1 MVPIIAGYSITYTN
15 KWSVSSMANYCKLS
29 ESYFSHMFKE
39 RMGLS
44 PMQYLNNQ
52 RMEKAKDFLLSNT
65 MTISNIAHLVGFDD
79 PLYFSR
85 VFKKY
90 TGVSPQMYYL
100 NTCNFNTPEWFLSN
114 TSNR

>member
-1 MVPIIAGYSITYTN
+1 
-15 KWSVSSMANYCKLS
+15 
-29 ESYFSHMFKE
+29 
-39 RMGLS
+39 MGLS

>member
-1 MVPIIAGYSITYTN
+1 
-15 KWSVSSMANYCKLS
+15 
-29 ESYFSHMFKE
+29 
-39 RMGLS
+39 
-44 PMQYLNNQ
+44 
-52 RMEKAKDFLLSNT
+52 